1 MSRSF
6 INCSGESA
14 QRIYVGLSGSKHSVL
29 LQSTF
34 LLLLSNLKLMLS
46 LVPKPSYIKFSA
58 DIDGERGSLK
68 KMCISMMMTIF
79 YSAET
84 SISCVSGRSS
94 VLHGTV
100 FLWFCWS
107 SFLSHLWGLAV
118 SWSKVQW
125 VDFLITEVK
134 VFIMGT
140 EHFQTLNYGH
150 EAQLLSLFLLN
161 VSNLKRFF
169 SSALAFIHR
178 KSHVSSLVLSLPPHS
193 SHLQYFLCD
202 FVVVLPFKKLPFY

>member
-14 QRIYVGLSGSKHSVL
+14 QRIYVGLSGSKHSVP

-68 KMCISMMMTIF
+68 KMCISIMMTIF

-94 VLHGTV
+94 SSMAQFFFDFAEVL
-100 FLWFCWS
+100 
-107 SFLSHLWGLAV
+107 
-118 SWSKVQW
+118 
-125 VDFLITEVK
+125 
-134 VFIMGT
+134 
-140 EHFQTLNYGH
+140 
-150 EAQLLSLFLLN
+150 
-161 VSNLKRFF
+161 F
-169 SSALAFIHR
+169 SPICGA
-178 KSHVSSLVLSLPPHS
+178 
-193 SHLQYFLCD
+193 
-202 FVVVLPFKKLPFY
+202 